1 MIFVHNISTLAN
13 TPQTDPQETLLP
25 LGLGIIHRV
34 DVGFPPGALGQVHVV
49 IDRDG
54 RQLYPSNP
62 QGNWAWNDI
71 YLQHPDFFP
80 LEVEPFAVVARTWN
94 DDTSFDHAVTLQFL
108 ILPREILLPPR
119 EETGIIARLGRVL
132 SSSS

>member
-1 MIFVHNISTLAN
+1 MIFVHTISTPAS
-13 TPQTDPQETLLP
+13 TTQTSPLETELS

-34 DVGFPPGALGQVHVV
+34 DVGFPPGAQGFHHAA

-62 QGNWAWNDI
+62 QGNWAWDD
-71 YLQHPDFFP
+71 LVQQFP
-80 LEVEPFAVVARTWN
+80 TWFELEVEPFTVVARTWN
-94 DDTSFDHAVTLQFL
+94 DDDTFAHEVTLQFL

-119 EETGIIARLGRVL
+119 EETGLLQRLSRVIGAR
-132 SSSS
+132 